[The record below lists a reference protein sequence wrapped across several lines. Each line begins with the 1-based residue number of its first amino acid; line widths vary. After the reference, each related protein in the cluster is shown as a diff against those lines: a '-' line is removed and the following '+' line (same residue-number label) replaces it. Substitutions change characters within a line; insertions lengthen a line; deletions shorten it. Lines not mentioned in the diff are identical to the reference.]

1 MKTYQ
6 FERQFTVWQ
15 RVIVEAKNKEQAKEL
30 GDTELGNGGGYLME
44 ETLEPTDET
53 YLEQI

>member
-1 MKTYQ
+1 MKTYH

-30 GDTELGNGGGYLME
+30 GDTELENGGGYLME

>member
-1 MKTYQ
+1 MKTYH

-15 RVIVEAKNKEQAKEL
+15 RVIVEAKNKAEAKEL
-30 GDTELGNGGGYLME
+30 GDIQLDSGSGYLME

-53 YLEQI
+53 YLEQV